1 MSNRTRVTQNLVPT
15 LAAALAYAAGS
26 SSPGQAFT
34 YPIPGFAKDKPAC
47 FAVAAQLFD
56 IRLDTATIMRDPA
69 LAAGAKADTFG
80 WTPERVVA
88 AFNEEI
94 AALVARVPGAAAA
107 FGPQCLPRMSLVR
120 ANLLVIQFVVHRY
133 PLCNSALGR
142 TEERCFY
149 KADVHQFWCGANG
162 CTSLLPSEAMA
173 RFSLDGK
180 PLDIRGEVA
189 GLERVIRDTIR

>member
-107 FGPQCLPRMSLVR
+107 FGPQCLSRMSLVR
-120 ANLLVIQFVVHRY
+120 ANLLVSSWSTAIRCATRRSVGQRRGASTRLTCTNSGAAPTVARPSFHPKQWPGSPSTASRLISVARWRAWSGSSETPFVR
-133 PLCNSALGR
+133 
-142 TEERCFY
+142 
-149 KADVHQFWCGANG
+149 
-162 CTSLLPSEAMA
+162 
-173 RFSLDGK
+173 
-180 PLDIRGEVA
+180 
-189 GLERVIRDTIR
+189 